1 MTWQLALTGLF
12 VGTLVGL
19 TGMGGGSLMTPI
31 LVLVFGFNPTLAI
44 GTDIAH
50 GALFKTVGAIRH
62 RRLGNVQ
69 ARLSGWMF
77 IGSAPS
83 SLVGVW
89 LATWLDHR
97 YGDSI
102 ESVSARVLGGALV
115 FGCVGLL
122 AKTLVRSKV
131 IGDGPFLLTRRDR
144 IAGILIGLVGGF
156 VVGLT
161 SVGTGVFFGLTM
173 LVLFPLRANKI
184 VGTDIFHAAAL
195 LYVAG
200 AGHFWAGNVDV
211 STLGWLLLGSIPGVL
226 IGSQLTLSIPDR
238 PLRIV
243 LAGVLGLSGLK
254 LLDIPGTG
262 VPIVVAIAA
271 GMTALLVWIARQTWL
286 RRQGAR
292 ARRAAERL
300 AVAEPASS
308 AAKGDATSSRPT
320 RV

>member
-1 MTWQLALTGLF
+1 MTWQLTLTGLLI
-12 VGTLVGL
+12 GILVGL

-31 LVLVFGFNPTLAI
+31 LILVFGFNPTVAI

-50 GALFKTVGAIRH
+50 GAAFKTVGAIRH

-77 IGSAPS
+77 LGSAPS
-83 SLVGVW
+83 SLAGVW
-89 LATWLDHR
+89 LATWLEHR
-97 YGDSI
+97 YGDSV

-131 IGDGPFLLTRRDR
+131 IGDAPFVLTRRDR
-144 IAGILIGLVGGF
+144 IAGVLIGLVGGF

-200 AGHFWAGNVDV
+200 AGHLVAGNVDV
-211 STLGWLLLGSIPGVL
+211 PTLAWLLLGSIPGIL
-226 IGSQLTLSIPDR
+226 IGSQLSVAIPDR

-262 VPIVVAIAA
+262 VPIVIALAA
-271 GMTALLVWIARQTWL
+271 GMTALLVWIGRQTWL
-286 RRQGAR
+286 RRQEAR
-292 ARRAAERL
+292 ARRAAAQP
-300 AVAEPASS
+300 AVGAAPSYAAEGDS
-308 AAKGDATSSRPT
+308 APSPRST
-320 RV
+320 V